1 MSARRGFRR
10 RGQNLVLLALTMLAL
25 VLMVTMTVGLGLRIR
40 QKRELQQLADASA
53 YSNAVMTA
61 RTFNNMALLNRLQV
75 SYWVAMAAD
84 QSLLSWTA
92 YARAMGNGTAVAAN
106 ALASQNCVR
115 RLPPRTR
122 RQLADFRSDVA
133 AYLDREYTGGRG
145 ALWRQMDF
153 NAGKEALAIQGQIAA
168 LRFELAPGVVTPAP
182 DSRRDELFRQL
193 RTQQL
198 TRQIL
203 ALSRQADV
211 SLIENGAGREPNT
224 AAQVSLREVD
234 CDYGGSGDEPL
245 NGTPPAGTGLCLRAS
260 WNENMLQAAMGSRG
274 NRFLTGRTQVPG
286 KARTELE
293 ALAARYGDLG
303 LAFAGKSGSA
313 YWSTRKSHGV
323 GATNTEAWGDDDG
336 LVIVSA
342 GNCTQP
348 QALEA
353 HVRSTHLL
361 DDQDEHAWNPPRSGV
376 GEDRDAPGSHTM
388 GDCTPLCPSVWVRTI
403 GFQPSTDVADAWG
416 QPKVMV
422 ALQRDLA
429 ARQFPWELHFSFPF
443 SATGPAAGWDAR
455 GQRLQGGASRGL
467 NISQQ
472 AAFSTGIAYYHRRG
486 HWDEFPNLLNP
497 FWRATLAA
505 HDVDATGPTDVR
517 RALSAPGH
525 RWQRDAYDAL
535 RAQGYEGLH

>member
-1 MSARRGFRR
+1 MKTHRRRR
-10 RGQNLVLLALTMLAL
+10 PRGQNLVLLALTMLFL
-25 VLMVTMTVGLGLRIR
+25 VLMVTMTVGLGLRVR

-61 RTFNNMALLNRLQV
+61 RAFNNMALLNRLQV

-84 QSLLSWTA
+84 QSLISWTS
-92 YARAMGNGTAVAAN
+92 YARAMGNGTYRAAD
-106 ALASQNCVR
+106 ALLAQRCAR
-115 RLPPRTR
+115 RLPPATR
-122 RQLADFRSDVA
+122 RQLEAFRDDVGG
-133 AYLDREYTGGRG
+133 YLDAEYGGARAG
-145 ALWRQMDF
+145 LWGQMDY
-153 NAGKEALAIQGQIAA
+153 NAGKEALNIQGQIVG

-182 DSRRDELFRQL
+182 DSRREELFRQL
-193 RTQQL
+193 RSQQL

-211 SLIENGAGREPNT
+211 SILENGAGREPNT
-224 AAQVSLREVD
+224 AAQVSMREVD

-245 NGTPPAGTGLCLRAS
+245 TGATPAGSGLCLRAS

-274 NRFLTGRTQVPG
+274 NRFLTGRTDVPG
-286 KARTELE
+286 KVRAKLD
-293 ALAARYGDLG
+293 ALAANYDEVRVGY
-303 LAFAGKSGSA
+303 AGKSGSA
-313 YWSTRKSHGV
+313 YWGTRKSHGA

-336 LVIVSA
+336 LVTVSA
-342 GNCTQP
+342 GTCSQTQ
-348 QALEA
+348 AVFS

-361 DDQDEHAWNPPRSGV
+361 DHDDEHRWGPGRAGLN
-376 GEDRDAPGSHTM
+376 EDEDAPGSHTM

-403 GFQPSTDVADAWG
+403 GFQPADDVRDAWG

-429 ARQFPWELHFSFPF
+429 ARQFPWELHFRFPF

-455 GQRLQGGASRGL
+455 GHRLESGSSRGL
-467 NISQQ
+467 NIQLQ
-472 AAFSTGIAYYHRRG
+472 TAFSTGIAYYHRRG

-497 FWRATLAA
+497 FWRAALAA
-505 HDVDATGPTDVR
+505 HDVDATGPADAR
-517 RALSAPGH
+517 RVLGAPGH